1 MNAGGDTFGEWRQAN
16 PNPQGSAVRCI
27 LLAAACVLWVSG
39 CGGPTPTSPSDIPVS
54 ELSSAPTRIIADGKT
69 LSISASLWRDFMP
82 IAPPDGHPL
91 GGVLKIATDDGSP
104 VPAGVTADTSWV
116 IHNADVWSTT
126 VEQRSRAETAPIYE
140 LVVRN
145 GPKWGPHVAV
155 DVVVRLR
162 DKSGRVFLLRA
173 AGQHIGATW

>member
-1 MNAGGDTFGEWRQAN
+1 M
-16 PNPQGSAVRCI
+16 RCSF
-27 LLAAACVLWVSG
+27 LAMTCVLLLSG
-39 CGGPTPTSPSDIPVS
+39 CGGSTPTSPSEIPVS
-54 ELSSAPTRIIADGKT
+54 ELRSAPTRTIADGKS
-69 LSISASLWRDFMP
+69 LSIAASLWRDFMP
-82 IAPPDGHPL
+82 ISPPDGHPL

-104 VPAGVTADTSWV
+104 VPAGITADTSWV

-162 DKSGRVFLLRA
+162 DSAGRVFLLRA
-173 AGQHIGATW
+173 AGQSIGATW